1 MKIDIRDLAFFVKAN
16 LRGLINDNWNTP
28 AGDMAYK
35 INNLIKDVSDN
46 RYGYFFGECY
56 YMPPIEI
63 TIKALQKMFNANK
76 RVLLINSCIFGV
88 YADDLDNFNNL
99 ATNSHKRWRNREK
112 ALKSVLLHKD

>member
-16 LRGLINDNWNTP
+16 LQGLINDNWNTP

-35 INNLIKDVSDN
+35 INNLIKAVSDN

-63 TIKALQKMFNANK
+63 VVKALQRLFNTNK
-76 RVLLINSCIFGV
+76 RILLINSNIFGV
-88 YADDLDNFNNL
+88 YADDLN
-99 ATNSHKRWRNREK
+99 TNSTPRWRTREK
-112 ALKSVLLHKD
+112 ALEQVIRYRYEK

>member
-35 INNLIKDVSDN
+35 INNLIKEVSDN
-46 RYGYFFGECY
+46 RYGYFFGEGY
-56 YMPPIEI
+56 WMPPIEI
-63 TIKALQKMFNANK
+63 VVKALQKMFNANK
-76 RVLLINSCIFGV
+76 RVLLIDSCIFGV
-88 YADDLDNFNNL
+88 YADDLKNI
-99 ATNSHKRWRNREK
+99 ASTPRWRTREK